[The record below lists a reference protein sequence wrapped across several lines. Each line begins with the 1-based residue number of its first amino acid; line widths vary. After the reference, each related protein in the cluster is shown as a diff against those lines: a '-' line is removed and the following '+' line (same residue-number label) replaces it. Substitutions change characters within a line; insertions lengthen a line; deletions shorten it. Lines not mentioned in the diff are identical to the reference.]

1 MELTSLIVALNY
13 SVFGSMVIICSAVMS
28 SLHIGTDS
36 FKNGKHF
43 VRTALTYIDLLKMP
57 PMAKETKRAKMIG
70 RNRFT
75 FSVVSSIM
83 MARENE
89 RRE

>member
-1 MELTSLIVALNY
+1 MNISAFAY
-13 SVFGSMVIICSAVMS
+13 S
-28 SLHIGTDS
+28 
-36 FKNGKHF
+36 
-43 VRTALTYIDLLKMP
+43 DLLKRRPTVNDMP
-57 PMAKETKRAKMIG
+57 RAKMIG

-83 MARENE
+83 TARENE